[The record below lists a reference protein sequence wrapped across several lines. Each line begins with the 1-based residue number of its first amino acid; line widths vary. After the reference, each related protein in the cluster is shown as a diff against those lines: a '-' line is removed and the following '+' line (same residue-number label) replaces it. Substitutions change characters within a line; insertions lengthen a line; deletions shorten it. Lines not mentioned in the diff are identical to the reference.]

1 MRGVVTWLK
10 QEDYE
15 LYFVKFE
22 ERIQILVF
30 VELLVSQD
38 LIQYDQYI
46 I

>member
-1 MRGVVTWLK
+1 MRGVVTSLK

-15 LYFVKFE
+15 QYFVKFE

-30 VELLVSQD
+30 VELLVCQD
-38 LIQYDQYI
+38 LTQYDQYI

>member
-15 LYFVKFE
+15 QYFVKFE

-30 VELLVSQD
+30 VVQLVCQD